1 LALASA
7 AHSTCDLK
15 LTHGTREIRDFD
27 VSLVLRSVPLAVPGT
42 CRRGGARWSASNLKP
57 QAASLPRLR
66 QGCPRASGPPLTGSS
81 CWPMWE
87 AAFKARPG
95 PRQRTQVV
103 RCSAPADAPAAARG
117 LLVARLFLQSL
128 GRPPMQFTRSRALR
142 GCLLAF
148 GLPQRGQL
156 HSVSGS
162 ERHARVRQV
171 AGCSTSSTRPAGRWQ
186 LGTQR
191 QHNTRCQC
199 SPHPEAL

>member
-1 LALASA
+1 M
-7 AHSTCDLK
+7 TLK

-42 CRRGGARWSASNLKP
+42 CRRPVVSASNLKP
-57 QAASLPRLR
+57 QAKPGPAKSWLPSEQRVAPGPQTQAASF
-66 QGCPRASGPPLTGSS
+66 
-81 CWPMWE
+81 E
-87 AAFKARPG
+87 ARPG
-95 PRQRTQVV
+95 PRQRTRWSGAVHLPMHLPLPGGCLWLGCF
-103 RCSAPADAPAAARG
+103 CSHLA
-117 LLVARLFLQSL
+117 
-128 GRPPMQFTRSRALR
+128 GRPCNSQEAAHSE
-142 GCLLAF
+142 CLLAF

-199 SPHPEAL
+199 SPQPEAL

>member
-1 LALASA
+1 M
-7 AHSTCDLK
+7 TLK

-42 CRRGGARWSASNLKP
+42 CRRPVVSASNFQEAPSQSRGGLP
-57 QAASLPRLR
+57 SEQRVAPGPQTQAAS
-66 QGCPRASGPPLTGSS
+66 
-81 CWPMWE
+81 
-87 AAFKARPG
+87 FKARPG

-199 SPHPEAL
+199 SPQPEAL

>member
-1 LALASA
+1 V
-7 AHSTCDLK
+7 TLK

-42 CRRGGARWSASNLKP
+42 CRRPVVSASNFQEAPSQSRGGLP
-57 QAASLPRLR
+57 SEQRVAPGPQTQAASLKHGQARGSELR
-66 QGCPRASGPPLTGSS
+66 WS
-81 CWPMWE
+81 
-87 AAFKARPG
+87 
-95 PRQRTQVV
+95 
-103 RCSAPADAPAAARG
+103 CSAPADAPAAARG

-199 SPHPEAL
+199 SPQPEAL